1 MKKLIL
7 CIFAISAFVLSASTA
22 NATYVRGHYRS
33 DGTYV
38 QPHYRSNPDGNPNN
52 NYSHKGNVNPYTG
65 KRGTQRWKEK
75 HADTWAPSGAFIL
88 HHLTKYRFY
97 WCKKRTS
104 KGILQPIA
112 FFIAKH
118 SSNLNSEFPFILV
131 TNVWYLIP
139 VSSDNLII
147 FHPSRAS
154 STFKFLYIRSPP
166 FL

>member
-7 CIFAISAFVLSASTA
+7 CIFAISAFVLSASTT
-22 NATYVRGHYRS
+22 NAAYVRGHYRS

-118 SSNLNSEFPFILV
+118 SSNLNSDCENLYDFFIKV
-131 TNVWYLIP
+131 V
-139 VSSDNLII
+139 DGKFRKMI
-147 FHPSRAS
+147 FCAS